1 MQKLFVV
8 EKKDTVTPKD
18 GLYLR
23 NLYQP
28 LISNQATMLYE
39 LFLDYYYLN
48 KTYKTYF
55 QLQDLATVLGI
66 THQELIKEKQKLEA
80 VGLIRTFA
88 KADNQH
94 FIIILNKP
102 LSIEKFVKNPLLYK
116 SLIAKIGDEMFER
129 IAFAFKKPQL
139 DKAEFSEVTSK
150 FQDIF
155 SIEEISTQN
164 NTTLELTLPIIKS
177 KSQALKILTSG
188 QFVFYLT
195 NYRPSP
201 SLLKTIN
208 EIQQLGFASSSINLI
223 IDYSFEVNGKVV
235 NNHIKKIAKNLYGKD
250 LKGFDAIKDDL
261 ESAKRN
267 KLGYRDIIFDAL
279 EQNNLIKNETENWD
293 YFINNVG
300 DF

>member
-1 MQKLFVV
+1 MQKLFVI

-55 QLQDLATVLGI
+55 HLKDLAIVLGI

-88 KADNQH
+88 KTDSEH
-94 FIIILNKP
+94 FIITLNKP
-102 LSIEKFVKNPLLYK
+102 LSIDKFVKNSLLYK
-116 SLIAKIGDEMFER
+116 ALIAKIGDEMFER

-155 SIEEISTQN
+155 SITNIHNQN
-164 NTTLELTLPIIKS
+164 NTTLELSLPIVKS
-177 KSQALKILTSG
+177 KDEALKSLTSG
-188 QFVFYLT
+188 QFVTYLT

-208 EIQQLGFASSSINLI
+208 EIQQLGFASYSINLM

-235 NNHIKKIAKNLYGKD
+235 NNHIKKIAKSLYGKD
-250 LKGFDAIKDDL
+250 LNGFEAIKDDL
-261 ESAKRN
+261 ENAKRH
-267 KLGYRDIIFDAL
+267 KLGYKDIIFDAL
-279 EQNNLIKNETENWD
+279 EQNNLIKSETETWD
-293 YFINNVG
+293 YFVTNVG
-300 DF
+300 EF